1 MCMSTIINGETY
13 LTANEAMAKLQVSRP
28 KLDGLVRDGSLKRYR
43 QGIRKVNYYKLSD
56 LDLLLEV
63 REDRADEK

>member
-1 MCMSTIINGETY
+1 MSTIINGETY

-28 KLDGLVRDGSLKRYR
+28 KLDGLVRDGLLKRYR